1 MPDWLAI
8 NFRGKGSN
16 VIYGQ
21 TMRICG
27 LRIVIPMLHYYP
39 DIPNGASRL
48 AFDEA
53 VFLANLGNEVW
64 TVGADF
70 TCSKPEYAFQDGL
83 HVLRYPGPQ
92 FGMFDPRRMHAHQA
106 RTRSLLSRHIKNHVD
121 LIHGH
126 SLLQHDGALSFF
138 GRHVRSCY
146 SVHSPVR
153 LEMQAEGR
161 GRPLLKRLQLS
172 VTGHLTH
179 RIERR
184 CLQYSDCITSDSN
197 YTKSLLGRFHDVTV
211 GQRVNVVPGWVDLD
225 RFQIVSDRQA
235 AKSRLGWPMDVP
247 VLFTLRRLVP
257 RMGLDRL
264 LLALQKIKT
273 GGYRFHFIIGGSGPL
288 LTQLEAMVSKLG
300 LLGSVLLI
308 GHVPEDSL
316 PLMYAAA
323 DAFVLPTMELECFG
337 LIALESLACGRP
349 VLATPVAAI
358 PEILDRFEPR
368 WLARDATVDAIAHL
382 LMGFLENDLPDHDPE
397 ELRENVARYYSRER
411 VLRQL
416 VTTALG
422 LRDTGCASNSH
433 GAFSA
438 KDR

>member
-1 MPDWLAI
+1 MKI
-8 NFRGKGSN
+8 R
-16 VIYGQ
+16 
-21 TMRICG
+21 G

-39 DIPNGASRL
+39 DIPGGATRL

-64 TVGADF
+64 TVGADV
-70 TCSKPEYAFQDGL
+70 TGSKPEYAFQDGL
-83 HVLRYPGPQ
+83 HVLRYPSPQ
-92 FGMFDPRRMHAHQA
+92 FRMFDPRRMQAHQTL
-106 RTRSLLSRHIKNHVD
+106 TRSLLSRYIKNPVD

-138 GRHVRSCY
+138 GRRARSCF

-161 GRPLLKRLQLS
+161 RMPPLKRLRLY
-172 VTGHLTH
+172 VVGYLTH
-179 RIERR
+179 KIERR
-184 CLQYSDCITSDSN
+184 CLDFSDCITSDSN
-197 YTKSLLGRFHDVTV
+197 YTKSLLGRFHDVTIE
-211 GQRVNVVPGWVDLD
+211 QRVNVVPGWVDLD
-225 RFQIVSDRQA
+225 RFQIVPDRQA
-235 AKSRLGWPMDVP
+235 AKSRLGWPRDVP
-247 VLFTLRRLVP
+247 VFFTLRRLAP

-264 LLALQKIKT
+264 LLALQKVKAA
-273 GGYRFHFIIGGSGPL
+273 GYKFYLVLGGSGPL
-288 LTQLEAMVSKLG
+288 RSQLETMVSGLG

-308 GHVPEDSL
+308 GHVPEESL

-337 LIALESLACGRP
+337 LIILEALACGRP

-382 LMGFLENDLPDHDPE
+382 LIGFLENELPAHDPQ
-397 ELRENVARYYSRER
+397 ELRDGVATHYARER

-422 LRDTGCASNSH
+422 LRDTDCASE
-433 GAFSA
+433 AA
-438 KDR
+438 

>member
-1 MPDWLAI
+1 M
-8 NFRGKGSN
+8 
-16 VIYGQ
+16 
-21 TMRICG
+21 
-27 LRIVIPMLHYYP
+27 
-39 DIPNGASRL
+39 
-48 AFDEA
+48 
-53 VFLANLGNEVW
+53 
-64 TVGADF
+64 VGADF
-70 TCSKPEYAFQDGL
+70 TRSKPEYAFQDGL

-92 FGMFDPRRMHAHQA
+92 FRMFDPRRMQAHQT
-106 RTRSLLSRHIKNHVD
+106 RTRSLLSRYIKNPVD

-126 SLLQHDGALSFF
+126 SLLQYDGALSFF

-161 GRPLLKRLQLS
+161 GMPLLKRLQLS
-172 VTGHLTH
+172 VVGHLTH

-184 CLQYSDCITSDSN
+184 CLEFSDCITSDSN
-197 YTKSLLGRFHDVTV
+197 YTKSLLGRFHDVTIE
-211 GQRVNVVPGWVDLD
+211 QRANVVPGWVDLD
-225 RFQIVSDRQA
+225 RFKIVHDRQA

-247 VLFTLRRLVP
+247 VFFTLRRLVP

-264 LLALQKIKT
+264 LLALQKVQAA
-273 GGYRFHFIIGGSGPL
+273 GYNFYLVLGGSGPL
-288 LTQLEAMVSKLG
+288 RTQLETMVSDLG
-300 LLGSVLLI
+300 LLGCVLLI

-382 LMGFLENDLPDHDPE
+382 LIRFLENDLPAHDPQ
-397 ELRENVARYYSRER
+397 ELRDGVAMHYARER
-411 VLRQL
+411 VLSQL

-422 LRDTGCASNSH
+422 LRDTDCAFEEH
-433 GAFSA
+433 V
-438 KDR
+438 